1 MNGGSTAL
9 KLLTLFTAF
18 SLYYYPVNTVFCAY
32 TVYATCTAYLA
43 STAHTTYT
51 AYTVQS
57 ALEQEGYYVLIV
69 PGYIVL

>member
-32 TVYATCTAYLA
+32 TVYTTCIAYTAYIA
-43 STAHTTYT
+43 ST
-51 AYTVQS
+51 AYTVQTV
-57 ALEQEGYYVLIV
+57 LEQEGYYASIFA
-69 PGYIVL
+69 GYIAL